1 MTLGEDRALDRRSA
15 EQPTGSVEVW
25 ALSSHIYV
33 TRCAGHMS
41 DPHADLMIEYAE
53 EMKRRSHAHGM
64 IVFHDWLRMT
74 GYESGCRKR
83 LTAWSLANVSC
94 YASVHMALQSK
105 IVAMGV
111 SLTNLVLGGLIT
123 TYSDLASLE
132 TELTAVLTRNPPGS
146 SMPPPAGT
154 R

>member
-1 MTLGEDRALDRRSA
+1 MALGEDRALDRRCA
-15 EQPTGSVEVW
+15 EQSTGSVEVW

-33 TRCAGHMS
+33 TRCVGNMG
-41 DPHADLMIEYAE
+41 DPHADLTIEYAE
-53 EMKRRSHAHGM
+53 EMKRRAHGHGL

-74 GYESGCRKR
+74 GYAPGCRKR
-83 LTAWSLANVSC
+83 LTAWSLANLSC
-94 YASVHMALQSK
+94 YASVHMALESK

-111 SLTNLVLGGLIT
+111 SVANLALGGIIT
-123 TYSDLASLE
+123 THSDLASLE
-132 TELTAVLTRNPPGS
+132 AKFNAVFTRNPPGS